1 MRRGESKA
9 WSKILEFYIV
19 SSVCMYI
26 KGQVED
32 VGFG

>member
-1 MRRGESKA
+1 MRRGESKP

-19 SSVCMYI
+19 SVGMSI

-32 VGFG
+32 LGFG